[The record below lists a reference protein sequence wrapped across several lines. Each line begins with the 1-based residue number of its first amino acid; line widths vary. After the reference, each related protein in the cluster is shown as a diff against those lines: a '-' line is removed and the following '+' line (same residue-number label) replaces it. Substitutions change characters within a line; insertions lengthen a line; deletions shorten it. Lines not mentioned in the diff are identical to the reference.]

1 MAPSDHCST
10 PPGSPTPSS
19 TTSPSSDASSTG
31 DPADLSISDREVRE
45 VWAWN
50 LDEEFN
56 NLLSATS
63 VDASGG
69 VVLALDMEFPGFLRQ
84 DPRTA
89 ARAARYQ
96 AIRENVDRLRPIQ
109 LGIAIATEDG
119 SLRGVWNFNLKFD
132 VDIDLHTQKSVEFLR
147 AAGIDFSRHKEEGID
162 GTMLGKKLASSVLVG
177 QRAPWWVTFS
187 GTYDLAYLLKLLTG
201 CRPLP
206 RDWSAF
212 DIALGAFCP
221 RHHELRGEVPYG
233 SLDSL
238 ARKLEIKR
246 HGRAHT
252 AGSDALLTLDMFM
265 KVVGGTKGAVE
276 AQKAATAAQKWA
288 SWADTASYWDSAST
302 GSATSWYQ
310 PGWGSGHYWDQFRWD
325 HANSGYQFQHPHHH
339 YHSAW
344 PTLYPSLGVPWAHRA
359 SSAAAIS
366 HFPALSGGIPTPSSA
381 FWAGAAAMSRAAAA
395 IETRKERGQISI

>member
-1 MAPSDHCST
+1 MAPLERCST

-19 TTSPSSDASSTG
+19 TTSPSSDTSSTG
-31 DPADLSISDREVRE
+31 DPDISISDREVRE

-56 NLLSATS
+56 NLLSAAS

-69 VVLALDMEFPGFLRQ
+69 VILALDMEFPGFLRQ
-84 DPRTA
+84 DPRTT

-109 LGIAIATEDG
+109 LGIAIAAEDGSPG

-132 VDIDLHTQKSVEFLR
+132 IDIDLHTQKSVEFLR
-147 AAGIDFSRHKEEGID
+147 AAGIDFSRHKKEGID
-162 GTMLGKKLASSVLVG
+162 GTMLGKKLANSGLVG

-201 CRPLP
+201 CCPLP
-206 RDWSAF
+206 RDYSAF
-212 DIALGAFCP
+212 DIALDSFCP
-221 RHHELRGEVPYG
+221 RHHDLRGELPYG

-265 KVVGGTKGAVE
+265 KVVGGSKGAAE
-276 AQKAATAAQKWA
+276 ASAAQKWA
-288 SWADTASYWDSAST
+288 SWAETTTYCDSASA
-302 GSATSWYQ
+302 GSATPWYQ
-310 PGWGSGHYWDQFRWD
+310 HGWGSGHYWEQVRWD
-325 HANSGYQFQHPHHH
+325 HVHSGYHFQQPQHH
-339 YHSAW
+339 YPSPW
-344 PTLYPSLGVPWAHRA
+344 PSTYPLGVPWAQRA
-359 SSAAAIS
+359 PPAAS
-366 HFPALSGGIPTPSSA
+366 HLPALSGGIPTPSSA
-381 FWAGAAAMSRAAAA
+381 FWAGAAAAAASRAAT
-395 IETRKERGQISI
+395 ELRKGQISI